1 MRSSEH
7 YLDEKGDAYF
17 AWQRKSGR
25 VSAAVDVPV
34 FQPFVGPDDVVL
46 DFGCGTGALLAALA
60 SGPKFGV
67 EVNPDARREAGE
79 AGLTVVAGTDELA
92 AESIDVV
99 ISNHALEHVLEP
111 LAELRSLHRV
121 LRPGGRF
128 VLRLPLDDWRAQRD
142 PADDGNHHLY
152 AWTPRLIA
160 NLLREAGFQVERSE
174 VVTYAWPPRS
184 ATLVDR
190 LPRPLFDVLAR
201 LTAVALRRRQLLV
214 VARRAG

>member
-1 MRSSEH
+1 VRSSEH

-17 AWQRKSGR
+17 AWQRESGR
-25 VSAAVDVPV
+25 VSAAVDAPV
-34 FQPFVGPDDVVL
+34 FQPFVGPDDAVL
-46 DFGCGTGALLAALA
+46 DFGCGTGALLAALS
-60 SGPKFGV
+60 SGMKFGV
-67 EVNPDARREAGE
+67 EVNPEARRAAGE
-79 AGLTVVAGTDELA
+79 AGLTVAAGTDELA
-92 AESIDVV
+92 AASVDVV

-121 LRPGGRF
+121 LRPGGGL

-152 AWTPRLIA
+152 TWTPRLIA
-160 NLLREAGFQVERSE
+160 NLLREAGFSVERAE

-184 ATLVDR
+184 ASLVDR
-190 LPRPLFDVLAR
+190 MPRPLFDVLAR